1 MYYVENVLKIISCDF
16 KIFYFGGQ
24 NVDKNFI
31 ILSTDM
37 VIFIIFVMSNKLN
50 NYENNDV
57 II

>member
-1 MYYVENVLKIISCDF
+1 MVNVLKIISCDF